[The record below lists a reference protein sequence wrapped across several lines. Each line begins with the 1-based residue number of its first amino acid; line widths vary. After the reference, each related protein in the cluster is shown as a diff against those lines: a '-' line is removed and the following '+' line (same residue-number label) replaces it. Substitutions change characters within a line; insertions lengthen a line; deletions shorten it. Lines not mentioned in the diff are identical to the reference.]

1 MRQKLL
7 IKNNDFHF
15 LSQRVKKYLDSQN
28 RTKRETTNSHLH
40 SVNGMQCNCPPGK
53 KHLLLN
59 YIIIISA
66 MKSFNQKHHKS
77 YEIKSYAMKDPE
89 TKCPAIKNQYN
100 NDDQKSVYR

>member
-1 MRQKLL
+1 M
-7 IKNNDFHF
+7 
-15 LSQRVKKYLDSQN
+15 DSQN

-100 NDDQKSVYR
+100 NDDQKSVYRWAAFTDARTKPWNPELD